1 MTPTDRY
8 LKKCF
13 RVFTR
18 FLKDDGTYTF
28 VISHIFP
35 DGRSKEHF
43 FKDVRKLYIKY
54 ASNFGD
60 VLHMCNTLGDYYR
73 KDTNKNSPEYWEL
86 NIKPI
91 SEKWK
96 DYFDKNEPYVEE
108 GDFMA

>member
-1 MTPTDRY
+1 
-8 LKKCF
+8 
-13 RVFTR
+13 
-18 FLKDDGTYTF
+18 
-28 VISHIFP
+28 
-35 DGRSKEHF
+35 
-43 FKDVRKLYIKY
+43 
-54 ASNFGD
+54 
-60 VLHMCNTLGDYYR
+60 MCNTLGDYYR